1 MDHSRYLPL
10 HPIIFAIAQELQR
23 RATEAPEANILEVLA
38 GFLTEKPQM
47 DMRRAGRLSAQVN
60 DLMGIATPPHDTVR
74 MALMLF
80 LPEGKASLF
89 TSQEILTREVLLL
102 RFSPCLQVAGALAHA
117 LDDKW
122 PEVVATLQTL
132 PMPPA
137 PLVNGSGNPLPA
149 EARSPQ
155 ASGPVRGNIQ
165 DFLLP

>member
-1 MDHSRYLPL
+1 MDRSRFLPL

-23 RATEAPEANILEVLA
+23 RALQAPEANVLEILA

-47 DMRRAGRLSAQVN
+47 DMIRDGRLAGQVN

-89 TSQEILTREVLLL
+89 TSNEIPMRDALLL
-102 RFSPCLQVAGALAHA
+102 PGNPVPEGAARLAHA
-117 LDDKW
+117 LSEKW
-122 PEVVATLQTL
+122 PEVVAILRTL
-132 PMPPA
+132 PAPPT

-149 EARSPQ
+149 ESRSPQ
-155 ASGPVRGNIQ
+155 ASGPMRGNVQ
-165 DFLLP
+165 GFLLP